1 MRIMNSFVHTSSLS
15 KDSFV
20 RIFACFHS
28 GSKPVDWV
36 FIFVSWSIA
45 SRDTLNVE
53 LAVCTAS
60 RLLCMGKDGTV
71 VIVARMTAIES
82 SRVKVHIAF
91 GASKQL
97 DKTADRSKLIV
108 YNLQL

>member
-1 MRIMNSFVHTSSLS
+1 
-15 KDSFV
+15 
-20 RIFACFHS
+20 
-28 GSKPVDWV
+28 
-36 FIFVSWSIA
+36 
-45 SRDTLNVE
+45 
-53 LAVCTAS
+53 
-60 RLLCMGKDGTV
+60 MGKDGTV